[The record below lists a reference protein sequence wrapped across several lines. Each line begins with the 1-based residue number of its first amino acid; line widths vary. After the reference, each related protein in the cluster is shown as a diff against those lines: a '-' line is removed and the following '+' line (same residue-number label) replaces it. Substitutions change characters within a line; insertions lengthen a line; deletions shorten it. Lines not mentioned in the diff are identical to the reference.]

1 MPGAS
6 MAPPSA
12 ADGRVDDLHEGGYNP
27 IYVPFCGLA
36 VIETMAG
43 VSTGVTDPYL
53 ASWAGLP
60 GQELQDH
67 QKSLV
72 ARVAEGF
79 GL

>member
-1 MPGAS
+1 MDL
-6 MAPPSA
+6 
-12 ADGRVDDLHEGGYNP
+12 ADVVCGGRLVISHEGGYSP
-27 IYVPFCGLA
+27 FYVPFCGLA
-36 VIETMAG
+36 VVETLSG